1 MFLATSK
8 GLACRSVDAV
18 GLPLGVVFFEFGEL
32 VLEEGVVVVV
42 DGWVLLGLKGLKEGE
57 GFRVALRHF
66 QG

>member
-8 GLACRSVDAV
+8 RTCHRSVDAA
-18 GLPLGVVFFEFGEL
+18 GLPFGVVLFEFGEL

-42 DGWVLLGLKGLKEGE
+42 DGWVLLGLEGLKEGE

-66 QG
+66 